1 MKKMRDFK
9 ITQRIHTPNRNLAR
23 YFTEIQKEKILSV
36 SEELELVIKAKCGD
50 TKSKE
55 KIIKSN
61 LRFVV
66 SVAKAYSSE
75 SCPLEDLIS
84 EGNQGLIEA
93 IELFDHKTGFKFIS
107 YAVWHIRKNIF
118 SYISKNSRQIRM
130 PSNISRELNRY
141 KKIEDLFFVTNG
153 REGTPE
159 EIFEFSEK
167 MGNSDKDFSD
177 ILKSHI
183 EILPQTFPLE
193 PSMNNSSDDSEY
205 SPINWIKSEEAAD
218 FLVSQSDRE
227 TSLSILLEKL
237 NPFQKEI
244 IKMKY
249 GIGDQKEEMTFSQ
262 IGLRFNKSS
271 EWARQRI
278 KKAENIIR
286 KSKK

>member
-1 MKKMRDFK
+1 MRDFK
-9 ITQRIHTPNRNLAR
+9 ITHRIHTPNRNLAR
-23 YFTEIQKEKILSV
+23 YFTEIQREKILSG
-36 SEELELVIKAKCGD
+36 SEELELAIKAKSGD
-50 TKSKE
+50 IKAKE
-55 KIIKSN
+55 KIIKAN

-75 SCPLEDLIS
+75 SSPLEDLIS
-84 EGNQGLIEA
+84 EGNRGLIEA

-118 SYISKNSRQIRM
+118 SYISKNSRQIRV

-141 KKIEDLFFVTNG
+141 KRVEDLFFSTNG
-153 REGTPE
+153 REGTTD
-159 EIFEFSEK
+159 EIFEFSK
-167 MGNSDKDFSD
+167 KIGDSPNDFSD
-177 ILKSHI
+177 ILKSQI

-193 PSMNNSSDDSEY
+193 PSPNNNADDSEY
-205 SPINWIKSEEAAD
+205 GPINWIKSEESAD
-218 FLVSQSDRE
+218 FLVSESDKE
-227 TSLSILLEKL
+227 TSLNILLEKL

-249 GIGDQKEEMTFSQ
+249 GIGEYKGEMTFSQ
-262 IGLRFNKSS
+262 IGLRFNKSG
-271 EWARQRI
+271 EWARKSI